1 MKVIQKITDM
11 INDEIEGAK
20 EYAKCSVK
28 YKEENPSLAKVFYD
42 IAEQELRHVDMLHGE
57 VVKIIKEHR
66 EKVGQPPSDMMAIY
80 NYLHEKQIKK
90 AGEVKA
96 LQNLYG

>member
-1 MKVIQKITDM
+1 MEHM
-11 INDEIEGAK
+11 A
-20 EYAKCSVK
+20 
-28 YKEENPSLAKVFYD
+28 
-42 IAEQELRHVDMLHGE
+42 MLHTAVVTIIDEYRRTEGE
-57 VVKIIKEHR
+57 
-66 EKVGQPPSDMMAIY
+66 PPEGMLAIY

>member
-1 MKVIQKITDM
+1 MKIIETLSEM
-11 INDEIEGAK
+11 IDDEIEDAGK
-20 EYAKCSVK
+20 YAKCALK
-28 YKEENPSLAKVFYD
+28 YRSEKPDLARTFHTISL
-42 IAEQELRHVDMLHGE
+42 QEMEHMAMLHTAVVTIIDEYRRTEGE
-57 VVKIIKEHR
+57 
-66 EKVGQPPSDMMAIY
+66 PPEGMLAIY